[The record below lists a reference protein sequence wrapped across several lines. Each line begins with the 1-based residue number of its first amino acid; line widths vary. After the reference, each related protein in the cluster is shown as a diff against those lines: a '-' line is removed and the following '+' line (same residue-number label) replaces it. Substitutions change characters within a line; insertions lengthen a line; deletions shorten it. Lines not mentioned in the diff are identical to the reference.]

1 MNKPLH
7 GPEWLEATKETRQAC
22 ETALA
27 ELESSYPDEHKCL
40 TPSLA
45 ASC

>member
-27 ELESSYPDEHKCL
+27 ELKLHTHEHKCL